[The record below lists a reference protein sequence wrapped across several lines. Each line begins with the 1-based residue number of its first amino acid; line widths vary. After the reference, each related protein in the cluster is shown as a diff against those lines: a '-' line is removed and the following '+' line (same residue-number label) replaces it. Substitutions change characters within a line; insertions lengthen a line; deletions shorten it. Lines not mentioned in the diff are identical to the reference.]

1 MLIFVPVTVSRN
13 ISKERE
19 DALGALIDDASPSVQ
34 DALLA
39 EFRRLGEPGLHIL
52 RRIAV
57 SGERGRS
64 GAARIMLEE
73 LELDSPVQEMKD
85 FIANDIGNFKRGI
98 MIISSSAMS
107 GEDAELFS
115 STIEAIRSRVRELV
129 SKNSSSLVVCKAINR
144 VLFHEYGLRG
154 LRTGPGDL
162 AEIVPTAVLRRRRGQ
177 PFPLCIIYM
186 IVAVGMVPG
195 INIADMPGRPLVCC
209 PSDNDRNVYIDP
221 YDRGAI
227 REPSYIHKV
236 LKENFIDPDPS
247 WFDPIGTFRT
257 MEQLCRILAVI
268 LEEARRPA
276 RARMLDEF
284 AAAFKA
290 ANDETEKDG
299 PF

>member
-57 SGERGRS
+57 SGEKSRS

-85 FIANDIGNFKRGI
+85 FIANDIGNFKRGV
-98 MIISSSAMS
+98 MIISSAAISS
-107 GEDAELFS
+107 EDAELFS
-115 STIEAIRSRVRELV
+115 STIEAIKSRVRRLV

-154 LRTGPGDL
+154 LKSGPGDL
-162 AEIVPTAVLRRRRGQ
+162 AELVPAAVLRRHRGQ
-177 PFPLCIIYM
+177 QLPLCILYM
-186 IVAVGMVPG
+186 LIGWDLVPG
-195 INIADMPGRPLVCC
+195 ISVVDMPGRPLVFC
-209 PSDNDRNVYIDP
+209 PLDGERQVYIDP
-221 YDRGAI
+221 YERGAI
-227 REPSYIHKV
+227 REPAYIHQV
-236 LKENFIDPDPS
+236 LEENSIEPDPA
-247 WFDPIGTFRT
+247 WFNPIGSIRA
-257 MEQLCRILAVI
+257 MQHLCHILAVF
-268 LEEARRPA
+268 LEKARRPA
-276 RARMLDEF
+276 RARMLEEF
-284 AAAFKA
+284 SLAFKA
-290 ANDETEKDG
+290 VADADDEGG